1 MEVIEI
7 PRPEFGSHLSD
18 VILKLEKLRAPVL
31 HGTVPAAVFF
41 QLKSV
46 FHMLETLGSAR
57 IEGNNT
63 TLADYVEAKLSD
75 QETVSDPRKELD
87 NIEAAISFIE
97 ETVDAETP
105 INRAFISELHKMIT
119 KDLVPPPSGEGSRN
133 PGELRV
139 IDVSI
144 SGSGHTPPN
153 TMVLEEHYEALL
165 QLLGGDHPVSLQLL
179 AVALAHHRFAHI
191 HPFDNGNGRVGR
203 VLSYALLLKSGFN
216 VKKGGRII
224 NPSAVFY
231 TDRDEYYRYLS
242 AADSLQDE
250 TLLEWSE
257 YYLDGLLDAIQ
268 KVDRLLSLQ
277 YIQKKVLS
285 PALSQA
291 LEYQRISKK
300 DYQILVYL
308 ISKEGMAIK
317 SEELSKFGYDTSK
330 QKSNAISRMKNADLI
345 IPTKPG
351 GRIYTIKILGKGI
364 LRDVIEILKKDG
376 FIAASLENNH

>member
-1 MEVIEI
+1 
-7 PRPEFGSHLSD
+7 
-18 VILKLEKLRAPVL
+18 
-31 HGTVPAAVFF
+31 
-41 QLKSV
+41 
-46 FHMLETLGSAR
+46 
-57 IEGNNT
+57 
-63 TLADYVEAKLSD
+63 
-75 QETVSDPRKELD
+75 
-87 NIEAAISFIE
+87 
-97 ETVDAETP
+97 
-105 INRAFISELHKMIT
+105 
-119 KDLVPPPSGEGSRN
+119 
-133 PGELRV
+133 
-139 IDVSI
+139 
-144 SGSGHTPPN
+144 
-153 TMVLEEHYEALL
+153 
-165 QLLGGDHPVSLQLL
+165 L

-191 HPFDNGNGRVGR
+191 HPFDNANGRVGR

-216 VKKGGRII
+216 VKKGGKII